1 MTADGTEKAVTGAVT
16 ETATAAVSDVP
27 APRPVTAPRAGPR
40 SFGARLLGPQRRNLW
55 FWLFVGPFAI
65 GLGLFTYVPLAWSVY
80 LSFFDAHNT
89 VSPAGSDFVGLGN
102 YGAMLGDAAFLGS
115 LGTFVLF
122 TAFIVP
128 ATYVLSLALALMVNR
143 LRFARA
149 FFRSVF
155 FLPTACSY
163 VVAAVIWKL
172 SIFNGVRF
180 GLANTVLGWFGS
192 DQTAWLSTTDPPWY
206 WLVIVTVRLWLQAGF
221 YMILFLAGLQ
231 RISPQLYEAAAVDGA
246 RPGWQVLRHI
256 TLPQLRATSVAVV
269 LLLVINAF
277 QAFDEFYN
285 LLSDARGYPPYARPP
300 LVYLY
305 YTALGRDQN
314 LGLGSAGAVILALI
328 IALATVVQ
336 ARWFGLGR
344 KEE

>member
-1 MTADGTEKAVTGAVT
+1 M
-16 ETATAAVSDVP
+16 
-27 APRPVTAPRAGPR
+27 
-40 SFGARLLGPQRRNLW
+40 RRRRTLW
-55 FWLFVGPFAI
+55 FWVFVGPFA
-65 GLGLFTYVPLAWSVY
+65 LGLAVFTYVPLLWSVA

-89 VSPAGSDFVGLGN
+89 VTPTHFVGLGN
-102 YGAMLGDAAFLGS
+102 YAAMVQDDAFVGS
-115 LGTFVLF
+115 LETFLAF

-128 ATYVLSLALALMVNR
+128 VTYVVSLSLALMVNR
-143 LRFARA
+143 VRRARA

-155 FLPTACSY
+155 FLPAACSY
-163 VVAAVIWKL
+163 VVAALIWKM

-180 GLANTVLGWFGS
+180 GLANTVLGWFGGEPV
-192 DQTAWLSTTDPPWY
+192 AWLAGTDPPWY

-231 RISPQLYEAAAVDGA
+231 RIDPVLYEAAAVDGA
-246 RPGWQVLRHI
+246 RPGWTVLRHI

-269 LLLVINAF
+269 LLLVVNAF

-305 YTALGRDQN
+305 YTALGQGQN
-314 LGLGSAGAVILALI
+314 LGLGSAGAVILALV
-328 IALATVVQ
+328 IAVVTVAQ
-336 ARWFGLGR
+336 ARWLRLGR
-344 KEE
+344 GEG

>member
-1 MTADGTEKAVTGAVT
+1 LAVLPGAPP
-16 ETATAAVSDVP
+16 ARQPPPAAAVR
-27 APRPVTAPRAGPR
+27 RPVVR
-40 SFGARLLGPQRRNLW
+40 RLLGPQNRNLW
-55 FWLFVGPFAI
+55 FWVFVGPFVA
-65 GLGLFTYVPLAWSVY
+65 GLGIFTYVPLAWSVY
-80 LSFFDAHNT
+80 LSFFDARNT
-89 VSPAGSDFVGLGN
+89 VSPTRFVGLDN
-102 YGAMLGDAAFLGS
+102 YRTMLGDSAFTGS
-115 LGTFVLF
+115 LRTFLVFSL
-122 TAFIVP
+122 FIVP
-128 ATYVLSLALALMVNR
+128 ATYALALALALMVNR
-143 LRFARA
+143 LRFAQA

-163 VVAAVIWKL
+163 VVAAMVWKL

-180 GLANTVLGWFGS
+180 GLANTVLGWFGG
-192 DQTAWLSTTDPPWY
+192 QPTAWLSTTHPPWY

-221 YMILFLAGLQ
+221 YMVLFLAGLQ
-231 RISPQLYEAAAVDGA
+231 RIPPALYEAAAVDGA
-246 RPGWQVLRHI
+246 RPGWQTFRHI
-256 TLPQLRATSVAVV
+256 TFPQLRATSVAVV

-285 LLSDARGYPPYARPP
+285 LLSDSRGYPPYARPP

-305 YTALGRDQN
+305 YIALGQGQN

-328 IALATVVQ
+328 IAVVTVVQ

>member
-1 MTADGTEKAVTGAVT
+1 M
-16 ETATAAVSDVP
+16 
-27 APRPVTAPRAGPR
+27 
-40 SFGARLLGPQRRNLW
+40 RRRRTLW
-55 FWLFVGPFAI
+55 FWVFVGPFAI
-65 GLGLFTYVPLAWSVY
+65 GLALFTYVPLLWSVG

-89 VSPAGSDFVGLGN
+89 VTPTHFVGLDN
-102 YGAMLGDAAFLGS
+102 YVSMLEDDAFTGS
-115 LGTFVLF
+115 LRTFLVF

-128 ATYVLSLALALMVNR
+128 VTFALSLSLALMVNR
-143 LRFARA
+143 VRRARA

-155 FLPTACSY
+155 FLPAACSY
-163 VVAAVIWKL
+163 VVAALIWKM

-180 GLANTVLGWFGS
+180 GLANTLLGWFHT
-192 DQTAWLSTTDPPWY
+192 DPVAWLSTTDPPWY

-231 RISPQLYEAAAVDGA
+231 RIDPVLYEAAAVDGA
-246 RPGWQVLRHI
+246 RPGWTVLRHI
-256 TLPQLRATSVAVV
+256 TLPQLRATSVAVA

-305 YTALGRDQN
+305 YTALGQGQN

-328 IALATVVQ
+328 IAVVTVGQ
-336 ARWFGLGR
+336 ARWLRLGR
-344 KEE
+344 TEADG

>member
-1 MTADGTEKAVTGAVT
+1 MRRRGA
-16 ETATAAVSDVP
+16 
-27 APRPVTAPRAGPR
+27 
-40 SFGARLLGPQRRNLW
+40 LW
-55 FWLFVGPFAI
+55 FWVFVGPFAL
-65 GLGLFTYVPLAWSVY
+65 GLALFTYVPLVWSVT

-89 VSPAGSDFVGLGN
+89 VTPTRFVGLDN
-102 YGAMLGDAAFLGS
+102 YTAMLRDRAFVDS
-115 LGTFVLF
+115 LKTFLVF

-128 ATYVLSLALALMVNR
+128 VTYVFSLSLALMVNR
-143 LRFARA
+143 LRTARA

-155 FLPTACSY
+155 FLPAACSY
-163 VVAAVIWKL
+163 VVAALIWKMSL
-172 SIFNGVRF
+172 FSGVRF
-180 GLANTVLGWFGS
+180 GLANSVLGWFGG
-192 DQTAWLSTTDPPWY
+192 DPVAWLSTTDPPWY

-231 RISPQLYEAAAVDGA
+231 RIDPALYEAAAVDGA
-246 RPGWQVLRHI
+246 RPGWTVLRHI

-305 YTALGRDQN
+305 YTALGQGQN
-314 LGLGSAGAVILALI
+314 LGLGSAGAVILALV
-328 IALATVVQ
+328 IAVVTLGQ
-336 ARWFGLGR
+336 ARWLRLGR
-344 KEE
+344 TDADG